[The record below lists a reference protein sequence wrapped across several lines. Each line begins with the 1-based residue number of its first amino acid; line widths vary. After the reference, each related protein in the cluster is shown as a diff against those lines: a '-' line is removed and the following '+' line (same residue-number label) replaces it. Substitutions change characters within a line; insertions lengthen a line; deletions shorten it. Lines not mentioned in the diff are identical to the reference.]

1 MTAGTMDETMKTK
14 QETIQSRDL
23 ENHHAVKKGDGS
35 KKKNERDQLAHRVI
49 DQKSAIYNVK
59 P

>member
-1 MTAGTMDETMKTK
+1 MDETMKTK